1 MKYLGYLIRFI
12 SIYIFIALLMSV
24 INLIK
29 ASNNDSFVSNAE
41 KWGIILGQFTFVA
54 LVLWLNIKFYKYASK
69 LILKSKN
76 NSEMN

>member
-29 ASNNDSFVSNAE
+29 ASNNDVVVSSAE
-41 KWGIILGQFTFVA
+41 KWGEIIGQVTFVA
-54 LVLWLNIKFYKYASK
+54 LVIFLNLMLYKFGTK
-69 LILKSKN
+69 LIIKSKA
-76 NSEMN
+76 NS

>member
-29 ASNNDSFVSNAE
+29 ASNNDVFVSSAE
-41 KWGIILGQFTFVA
+41 KWGEIIGQVTFVA
-54 LVLWLNIKFYKYASK
+54 LVIFFNLMLYKFGTK
-69 LILKSKN
+69 LIIKSKA
-76 NSEMN
+76 NS